1 MNSELPLTGKILV
14 VEDNEINRFLVNKLL
29 STWGIHVEF
38 AENGQVAVEKVT
50 SRPYDVVL
58 MDVHMPVMD
67 GFEAARTIRC
77 YNKGQFKS
85 LPIIALTASV
95 MQNDLD
101 EIMLSGMNGYIIKP
115 FVQAELRL
123 KISDLLNNAAL
134 NKN

>member
-1 MNSELPLTGKILV
+1 MNLEPPLTGNILL
-14 VEDNEINRFLVNKLL
+14 VEDNEINRFVVNKLL

-50 SRPYDVVL
+50 SRPYDVIL

-67 GFEAARTIRC
+67 GFDAARSIRS
-77 YNKGQFKS
+77 YNQGQFKS

-101 EIMLSGMNGYIIKP
+101 EIMLSGMDGYIIKP

-123 KISDLLNNAAL
+123 KISNLLKEAAL

>member
-1 MNSELPLTGKILV
+1 MKSELPLTGNILV
-14 VEDNEINRFLVNKLL
+14 VEDNEINRFVVNKLL

-38 AENGQVAVEKVT
+38 AENGQVAVEKVIAG
-50 SRPYDVVL
+50 SYDIIL
-58 MDVHMPVMD
+58 MDVHMPVMN
-67 GFEAARTIRC
+67 GFEAARTIRG

-95 MQNDLD
+95 MQKDLD

-123 KISDLLNNAAL
+123 KISDLLKYIAL
-134 NKN
+134 EKN

>member
-1 MNSELPLTGKILV
+1 MKSELPLAGNILV
-14 VEDNEINRFLVNKLL
+14 VEDNEINRFVVNKLL
-29 STWGIHVEF
+29 STWGIHVEL

-50 SRPYDVVL
+50 SRPYDIIL

-67 GFEAARTIRC
+67 GFEAARTIRS
-77 YNKGQFKS
+77 YNDGQFKS

-101 EIMLSGMNGYIIKP
+101 EIMLSGMDGYIIKP

-123 KISDLLNNAAL
+123 KISNLLKDVPL